1 MGVVYD
7 VVQNSGL
14 GVARGVDIITS
25 NFHVGKKRF
34 LSSLFFSDHF
44 FGLAEWATLGR
55 TAVSPNPLQKLSVI
69 LRSRD
74 DDDVYAPMLFDG
86 ILVRYTLYAFRTYCI
101 GY

>member
-25 NFHVGKKRF
+25 MLGRSASFL
-34 LSSLFFSDHF
+34 LSSSDHF

-55 TAVSPNPLQKLSVI
+55 TAVSPNPLQKLSRF

-74 DDDVYAPMLFDG
+74 DDELYAPMLIDG

-101 GY
+101 G